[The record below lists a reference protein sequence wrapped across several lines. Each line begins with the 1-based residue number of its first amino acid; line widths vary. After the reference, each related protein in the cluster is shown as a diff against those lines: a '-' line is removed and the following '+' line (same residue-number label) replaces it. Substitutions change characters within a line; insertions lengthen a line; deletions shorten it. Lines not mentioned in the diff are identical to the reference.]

1 MSEPLSPEQF
11 DTLLHRLGP
20 DRDLAGTR
28 YEQLRRRLITLFDY
42 RGCPHPE
49 ELADETLDRAARRLE
64 EMGTEFVGS
73 DPARFVYGVAWNV
86 ARESFRRRSTV
97 SLPERWEGPGPS
109 EPPGAEDEER
119 ERVVPRPLSG
129 PARPRRA
136 ETRPRLLRGGEGRPD
151 PETVGAR
158 DRAERQPE
166 RAAAEDPPPHR
177 PPAGVCRPLHGP
189 EGKSGSRGGPSRSAR
204 GDGVTGPCA

>member
-11 DTLLHRLGP
+11 DTLLQRLGP
-20 DRDLAGTR
+20 DRELAGTR
-28 YEQLRRRLITLFDY
+28 YEQLRRRLVSLFHY

-97 SLPERWEGPGPS
+97 PLPERWEGPGPT

-119 ERVVPRPLSG
+119 ERACLDRCLD
-129 PARPRRA
+129 RLPRRA
-136 ETRPRLLRGGEGRPD
+136 ETRPGLLRGRKRRPD
-151 PETVGAR
+151 PEAVGSRAR
-158 DRAERQPE
+158 AGREPE
-166 RAAAEDPPPHR
+166 RAAAQDPPPRR
-177 PPAGVCRPLHGP
+177 PPAGVCRPLHGSQ
-189 EGKSGSRGGPSRSAR
+189 GKAGSRGGPPRSAR
-204 GDGVTGPCA
+204 GDGVTGRCA

>member
-20 DRDLAGTR
+20 DRELAGTR

-97 SLPERWEGPGPS
+97 SLPERWEGPGPA

-119 ERVVPRPLSG
+119 ERMCLDRCLD
-129 PARPRRA
+129 
-136 ETRPRLLRGGEGRPD
+136 RLLPAERRLVLAYFEGER
-151 PETVGAR
+151 GAR
-158 DRAERQPE
+158 IRRRSELATELSLSLNALRLKIHRLNGRLRECVVRCLDPMGRAG
-166 RAAAEDPPPHR
+166 AAALR
-177 PPAGVCRPLHGP
+177 GVR
-189 EGKSGSRGGPSRSAR
+189 EAME
-204 GDGVTGPCA
+204 